1 MPHSAYSPRFFACAA
16 LTLLLAVAPGCS
28 EKRSVA
34 PPAGDSEAT
43 STSDA
48 ANASDSGE
56 PSGAGDSGE
65 ASGSAPASEPDN
77 TSADSGA

>member
-48 ANASDSGE
+48 ANASGSGE
-56 PSGAGDSGE
+56 TSGAD
-65 ASGSAPASEPDN
+65 PTSEPDN